1 MDTPSLE
8 LPQPKIK
15 EPLSFRPVKRAEEDK
30 NRKQYLD
37 STISKSFLKAYFKK
51 KKIKK

>member
-15 EPLSFRPVKRAEEDK
+15 EPLSFRPVKRT
-30 NRKQYLD
+30 YLD
-37 STISKSFLKAYFKK
+37 AALKPSFLKAYFKK
-51 KKIKK
+51 KK

>member
-15 EPLSFRPVKRAEEDK
+15 EPLSFRPVKRTEEE
-30 NRKQYLD
+30 
-37 STISKSFLKAYFKK
+37 KK
-51 KKIKK
+51 MKLIEKINE